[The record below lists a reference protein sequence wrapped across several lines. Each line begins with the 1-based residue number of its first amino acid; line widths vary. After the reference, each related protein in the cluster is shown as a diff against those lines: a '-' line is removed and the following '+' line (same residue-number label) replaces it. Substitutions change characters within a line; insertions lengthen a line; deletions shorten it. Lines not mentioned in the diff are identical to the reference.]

1 MFSREVQ
8 ASTDCVK
15 RKNSSSVKMFRI
27 VIPGFRDNVAEFLP
41 QPEQPQC
48 RRNTFFRL
56 MFDEKDSM
64 YNMIRLLK

>member
-1 MFSREVQ
+1 MFSTEVQ

-15 RKNSSSVKMFRI
+15 RKNSNSVKMFRI
-27 VIPGFRDNVAEFLP
+27 VIPGFRDNAAEVLP

-48 RRNTFFRL
+48 RRNTLFRL
-56 MFDEKDSM
+56 IFDDKGSI